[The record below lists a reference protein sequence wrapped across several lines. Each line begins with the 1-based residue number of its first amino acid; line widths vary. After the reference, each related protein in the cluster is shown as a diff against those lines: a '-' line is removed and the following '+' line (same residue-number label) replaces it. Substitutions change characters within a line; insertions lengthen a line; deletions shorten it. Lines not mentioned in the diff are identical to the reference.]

1 MRSALKARYYTSGR
15 VLHKK
20 KMLGTWDETDRH
32 EGEDAKKIRREEESL
47 L

>member
-1 MRSALKARYYTSGR
+1 MRSALKMLYYKSGR
-15 VLHKK
+15 VLHPKK
-20 KMLGTWDETDRH
+20 LQTWDETDRH